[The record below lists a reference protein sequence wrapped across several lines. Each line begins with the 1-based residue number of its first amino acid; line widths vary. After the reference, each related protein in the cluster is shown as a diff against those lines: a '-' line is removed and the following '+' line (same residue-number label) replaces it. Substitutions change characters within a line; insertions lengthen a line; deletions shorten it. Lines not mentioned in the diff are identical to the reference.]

1 MSGEQFSLVWNSFPA
16 NLSSGLYTLLSDEQL
31 VDVTLAAEGQMLRA
45 HKLILSL
52 CSTYF
57 KELFKMNS
65 CKHPIVILKDVNY
78 RDLSALLHFIYQG
91 EVHVRQEDLGNFL
104 KVAETLQIKG
114 LTKDKSEEDGNSVT
128 INNISRS
135 ELGENLREQSKE
147 LESMLE
153 TVRKSE
159 RNSLDHEKS
168 MITAREGVSPV
179 AEAREM
185 TSLSQDTISP
195 ASTKSVHNKF
205 SDQERNIEPD
215 SIICDILSTK
225 DDDLNRMENNAS
237 DEQLHHTSE
246 VADLLRT
253 KDEFVDYTSDISCN
267 IVCKREYDSQENLD
281 DGNSNLRAQDN
292 LAANA
297 FSQLEE
303 AFSADFSTTGGDFSQ
318 GRQTMGAP
326 GSSVPLETIL
336 RVVSE
341 LEPTIR
347 AVRGKV
353 ICMYSCP
360 WCMRHFSQ
368 RGNLKIHVRY
378 VHGPLESLT
387 CKLCGNTY
395 KNSNSL
401 RVHSY
406 VHRNAK
412 RNKQ

>member
-1 MSGEQFSLVWNSFPA
+1 MSGEQFSLVWNSFPT

-91 EVHVRQEDLGNFL
+91 EVHVKQEDLGNFL

-114 LTKDKSEEDGNSVT
+114 LTKDKSEDFT
-128 INNISRS
+128 INNIS
-135 ELGENLREQSKE
+135 ELGENPPEQSRE
-147 LESMLE
+147 LDSMIE

-159 RNSLDHEKS
+159 MNSLDHEKS
-168 MITAREGVSPV
+168 TTTTQGGDSTLPEVS
-179 AEAREM
+179 ES
-185 TSLSQDTISP
+185 TSLSQDTVSP
-195 ASTKSVHNKF
+195 ALTKSVHNKF
-205 SDQERNIEPD
+205 SDQQRSSDPD
-215 SIICDILSTK
+215 SIICEILSTK
-225 DDDLNRMENNAS
+225 SDDLKRMEHNAT
-237 DEQLHHTSE
+237 DEPLHRTSE
-246 VADLLRT
+246 AADLLRT
-253 KDEFVDYTSDISCN
+253 KDELVDYTSNIGCDIA
-267 IVCKREYDSQENLD
+267 CKKEYDSQENLD
-281 DGNSNLRAQDN
+281 DRNSNLHAQDN

-318 GRQTMGAP
+318 ARQTMRGVP

-406 VHRNAK
+406 VHRNPK